1 MREMKNVLDGL
12 ASRYTNRTLNNQ
24 KAKRTKINKKN
35 RISKDSRIMT
45 KVLTC
50 GIGIPVAKKWET
62 GTEETFETIMT
73 GNFLKLIQINFN

>member
-12 ASRYTNRTLNNQ
+12 ASRYSNRTLNQ
-24 KAKRTKINKKN
+24 KAKRTKINKKS

-50 GIGIPVAKKWET
+50 GIGIPVAKNWEK